1 MVPIRLDEA
10 DVDELFRRTAAA
22 AAAGGQ
28 YRLHVDLRA
37 CEVSDDAGFRKSFAV
52 DPFRRQC
59 LLEGLDDIG
68 LTLRQV
74 DAIGV
79 WEQAHGLPPVAG

>member
-1 MVPIRLDEA
+1 VA
-10 DVDELFRRTAAA
+10 
-22 AAAGGQ
+22 
-28 YRLHVDLRA
+28 
-37 CEVSDDAGFRKSFAV
+37 DDAGFRRSFTV

-74 DAIGV
+74 DAIGT
-79 WEQAHGLPPVAG
+79 WERAHGLPPVAG

>member
-1 MVPIRLDEA
+1 VA
-10 DVDELFRRTAAA
+10 
-22 AAAGGQ
+22 
-28 YRLHVDLRA
+28 
-37 CEVSDDAGFRKSFAV
+37 DDAGFSRSFAV

-74 DAIGV
+74 DAIGA
-79 WEQAHGLPPVAG
+79 WERAHGLPPVAG